1 MALNSFKLAAS
12 ILSIM
17 TLAGT
22 ANASLFSFASD
33 DDSSQFTFRGT
44 AGTGSTFG
52 IVNGRDPTS
61 TPVTLKIDDNNG
73 PLATVSLNVGFRS
86 NFTAT
91 FANSV
96 GVAGA
101 TTYVY
106 TVTGTFSFVDNATG
120 AALLTGTIGTA
131 QPAAMTILGS
141 STAWGSSGSIFDSD
155 TAYNFAG
162 AVTWTSTAALATAMM
177 GAGAANPL
185 NYGIPAAGGTSNTP
199 DDFSF
204 TLTNLNSNGGPVPI
218 TSPGR
223 LPTTAWASEGSFS
236 GSAINGIPSPG
247 ALTLVGVAGLLS
259 MSRRRR
265 A

>member
-1 MALNSFKLAAS
+1 MAFNSFSLAAS
-12 ILSIM
+12 VLSIL

-52 IVNGRDPTS
+52 IVNGRDPAG

-73 PLATVSLNVGFRS
+73 AQATVSLNVGFRS

-101 TTYVY
+101 MTYVY
-106 TVTGTFSFVDNATG
+106 TVTGTFSFVDLASG
-120 AALLTGTIGTA
+120 AALLTGSIGA
-131 QPAAMTILGS
+131 NNPAAMTVLGS
-141 STAWGSSGSIFDSD
+141 NTSWGSSGAIFDSD
-155 TAYNFAG
+155 SAYNFAG
-162 AVTWTSTAALATAMM
+162 AVVWTATQGLVTAITAA
-177 GAGAANPL
+177 GANAA
-185 NYGIPAAGGTSNTP
+185 NYGIAAGSSNTP
-199 DDFSF
+199 DDFGF

-218 TSPGR
+218 SSPGR
-223 LPTTAWASEGSFS
+223 LPTSAWASEGSFS

-247 ALTLVGVAGLLS
+247 ALTLVGIAGLLS

-265 A
+265 

>member
-1 MALNSFKLAAS
+1 MALNSFSLTASVLS
-12 ILSIM
+12 ILA
-17 TLAGT
+17 LAGT

-44 AGTGSTFG
+44 AGSGSTFG
-52 IVNGRDPTS
+52 IVNGRDPAG

-73 PLATVSLNVGFRS
+73 ALPTISLNVGFRA

-96 GVAGA
+96 GIAGA
-101 TTYVY
+101 MTYVY
-106 TVTGTFSFVDNATG
+106 TVSGTFSFVDVNTG
-120 AALLTGTIGTA
+120 AALLTGSIGA
-131 QPAAMTILGS
+131 NNPAALTILGS
-141 STAWGSSGSIFDSD
+141 NTSWGSSGSIFDSD
-155 TAYNFAG
+155 SAYNFAG
-162 AVTWTSTAALATAMM
+162 AVMWTATA
-177 GAGAANPL
+177 GLGTAITNAGANPT
-185 NYGIPAAGGTSNTP
+185 NYGIAAAGGTSNTP
-199 DDFSF
+199 DDFGF

-247 ALTLVGVAGLLS
+247 ALTLVGLAGLIGT
-259 MSRRRR
+259 SRRRR
-265 A
+265 